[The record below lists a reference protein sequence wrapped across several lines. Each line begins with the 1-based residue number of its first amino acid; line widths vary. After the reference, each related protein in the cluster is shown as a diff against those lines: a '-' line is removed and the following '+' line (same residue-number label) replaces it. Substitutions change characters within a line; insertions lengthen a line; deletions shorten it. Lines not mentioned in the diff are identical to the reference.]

1 MRRLHHK
8 YDIGDRVCI
17 MQYQD
22 TFHKS
27 YRDKNFTEEV
37 FTIVDKLFMKPPMYR
52 LKDLEGKMIE
62 GSFYE
67 SELQH
72 VRDG

>member
-1 MRRLHHK
+1 MF
-8 YDIGDRVCI
+8 C
-17 MQYQD
+17 
-22 TFHKS
+22 KS
-27 YRDKNFTEEV
+27 YQDKNFTEEV

-52 LKDLEGKMIE
+52 LKDLEGEMIE
-62 GSFYE
+62 SSFYK